1 VKLRM
6 VLLAALLAG
15 SLSLPGTA
23 SARIVSVV
31 WTCNSDGYEH
41 VVVTNEWGQTHE
53 FISSRCGPD
62 LIAFGGGFNLLL
74 SDNTRVTERG
84 QAFLNTMETGEIVS
98 PRRVPARDAEA
109 TRSPAR
115 GMDTIHLKAADVGPR
130 LAAFFT
136 QIDRNWN
143 AESGTLSSAFSIFDR
158 WGNLVG
164 GRVLVPGD
172 MALTISII
180 SVAIGTAPANKGINA
195 QRACRDL
202 RGNWREEPAGVWGCW
217 KTARL
222 LEHR

>member
-1 VKLRM
+1 MKLRT
-6 VLLAALLAG
+6 VLLAAVVALIV
-15 SLSLPGTA
+15 SLPAIA

-41 VVVTNEWGQTHE
+41 VIVTNEWGQTHE

-74 SDNTRVTERG
+74 SDNTRVSERG
-84 QAFLNTMETGEIVS
+84 QAFLNGMEAGEAIPS
-98 PRRVPARDAEA
+98 TRVPARDARA
-109 TRSPAR
+109 DRTRS
-115 GMDTIHLKAADVGPR
+115 GGVETIHLKAADVGPR

-180 SVAIGTAPANKGINA
+180 SVAIGTAPASKGINA

-202 RGNWREEPAGVWGCW
+202 RGTWREEPAGVWGCW
-217 KTARL
+217 TTAR
-222 LEHR
+222 